1 MGFFT
6 LFRPFFPLSGDE
18 PVLIIAHSNYDL
30 CIKIEYPALDY
41 VSCCPPVLREV
52 VIFLYLEGMEME
64 KKLYVGN
71 LSYTTSEEQLFDLF
85 SQVGT
90 VSSVELIKDRVTGS
104 SKGFAFIEMSTQVE
118 AETAISKFNDQPL
131 EGRNLKVSL
140 ARPKEEHAP
149 RRFDDSRRGGY
160 GDRNRRDRGGGGQ
173 RRY

>member
-1 MGFFT
+1 
-6 LFRPFFPLSGDE
+6 
-18 PVLIIAHSNYDL
+18 
-30 CIKIEYPALDY
+30 
-41 VSCCPPVLREV
+41 
-52 VIFLYLEGMEME
+52 ME

-118 AETAISKFNDQPL
+118 AETAISKFDGQPL

-140 ARPKEEHAP
+140 ARPKEERPP
-149 RRFDDSRRGGY
+149 RRFDDARRGGY
-160 GDRNRRDRGGGGQ
+160 GDRSRRDRSGGGQ